1 MPQTPLPKQGLK
13 CWGEAM
19 KSPNSAGL
27 FKPFKSLK
35 VLLESR
41 ALQMQPAPDGP
52 PSAPACQRDRRPE
65 HVLFEEAMVD
75 VKRIARDNCVLR
87 SPFPK
92 TTQPAKEGLP
102 DETLVRLK
110 NLIKY
115 GDGFDVSLTPEY
127 VEGIA
132 NGVAPEI
139 ARRLHRGEF
148 SIQAHIDL
156 HGLRVHEAREVIN
169 EFLEK
174 SIATG
179 KRAVLIIHGRG
190 LSSPVK
196 PVLKSK
202 VYLWLTTSPWHKWV
216 IAFTSARACDGGTG
230 AIYVLLR
237 QKPLTKRFRKKRTG
251 SR

>member
-1 MPQTPLPKQGLK
+1 
-13 CWGEAM
+13 M
-19 KSPNSAGL
+19 KSPNSSGL
-27 FKPFKSLK
+27 FKPFKNLK
-35 VLLESR
+35 VLLESK
-41 ALQMQPAPDGP
+41 AVQLQPAPGGNPTGSAGQSDG
-52 PSAPACQRDRRPE
+52 RPE

-87 SPFPK
+87 SPRPK
-92 TTQPAKEGLP
+92 ATQPEGEGLP
-102 DETLVRLK
+102 DETIVRLK

-132 NGVAPEI
+132 NGVTPEI
-139 ARRLHRGEF
+139 ARRLHRGDF
-148 SIQAHIDL
+148 SIQSHIDL

-196 PVLKSK
+196 PILKSK

-230 AIYVLLR
+230 ATYVLLR
-237 QKPLTKRFRKKRTG
+237 QRPLAKRFRKKRTG

>member
-1 MPQTPLPKQGLK
+1 
-13 CWGEAM
+13 M
-19 KSPNSAGL
+19 KTPNSSGIS
-27 FKPFKSLK
+27 KPFKNLK
-35 VLLESR
+35 VLLESK
-41 ALQMQPAPDGP
+41 ALQLQPAASGGP
-52 PSAPACQRDRRPE
+52 AASTGQNDARPE

-87 SPFPK
+87 PALPR
-92 TTQPAKEGLP
+92 TTQTAVEGLP
-102 DETLVRLK
+102 DEAIDRLK

-115 GDGFDVSLTPEY
+115 GAGFDVSLTPEY
-127 VEGIA
+127 VEGVA

-139 ARRLHRGEF
+139 ARRLHRGDF
-148 SIQAHIDL
+148 SIQSHIDL
-156 HGLRVHEAREVIN
+156 HGLRVHEAREVFN

-190 LSSPVK
+190 LSSPAK
-196 PVLKSK
+196 PILKSK

-216 IAFTSARACDGGTG
+216 IAFTSARLCDGGTG

-237 QKPLTKRFRKKRTG
+237 QKPLAKRFRKKSTG
-251 SR
+251 T